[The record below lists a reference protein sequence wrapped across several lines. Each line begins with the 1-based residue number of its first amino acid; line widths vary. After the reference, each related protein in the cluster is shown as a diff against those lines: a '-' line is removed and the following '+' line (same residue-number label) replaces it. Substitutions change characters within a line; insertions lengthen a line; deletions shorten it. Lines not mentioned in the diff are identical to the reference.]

1 MRKVII
7 EVSCDE
13 KDAQQLENL
22 SFVQHMAVVWKNKKW
37 FKAQLII
44 TEIKDDSPKHIP
56 SACNDM

>member
-37 FKAQLII
+37 FKAQIII
-44 TEIKDDSPKHIP
+44 TEIKDDRGFYLL
-56 SACNDM
+56 